1 MHQNPALA
9 ASKDMYEP
17 LVLMFFPVL
26 GAHMGG
32 TEYQYP
38 DLSWK
43 EPTGIMAN
51 LVANSGDNK
60 GQLTTLDYYVL

>member
-9 ASKDMYEP
+9 GFKRHVRALGSD
-17 LVLMFFPVL
+17 VFPVL

-32 TEYQYP
+32 TEFQYP

-51 LVANSGDNK
+51 LVANSGDNM